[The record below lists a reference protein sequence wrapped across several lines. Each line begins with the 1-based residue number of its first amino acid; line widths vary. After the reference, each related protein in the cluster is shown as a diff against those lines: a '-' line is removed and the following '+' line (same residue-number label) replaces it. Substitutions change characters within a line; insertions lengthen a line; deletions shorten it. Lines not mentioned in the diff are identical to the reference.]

1 MSLEFLPVPPN
12 KDLLVIVSSVSN
24 AGSQVRILSMKTFDC
39 MQLGKFWGGKLECF
53 GERSPSP
60 VD

>member
-1 MSLEFLPVPPN
+1 MPPN